1 MVRPLLIVI
10 STLSIA
16 FATLPSCKSGPTA
29 ADYIVD
35 AQEAVEDGRYEEAET
50 FVKLAADEGAAER
63 DTRIL
68 RAKIHRDRAIDAL
81 EAEERERAFDEFVRA
96 GEIDP
101 RRATSERYFRKA
113 VEIGEHSGM
122 SASALAPTAQK
133 AVDSDPSSK
142 RARRLAA
149 KLWDESGEREKAID
163 SYLWLWQSDKA
174 DPKIGRRLAALYRHL
189 DRPNDAISVL
199 EDIVDKTPDD
209 AQAALNLAELY
220 VEVGWVERARSLF
233 ENLVERYP
241 EKPGIL
247 LRYSRFLRDRGDP
260 NRADTLQEKAY
271 EILPGDR
278 RRKMRDLQ

>member
-1 MVRPLLIVI
+1 MVRPHLTLF
-10 STLSIA
+10 STLL
-16 FATLPSCKSGPTA
+16 FALAPFTACKSGPTA

-50 FVKLAADEGAAER
+50 FVKLAADKGAAER

-68 RAKIHRDRAIDAL
+68 QAKIHRDRAIDAL
-81 EAEERERAFDEFVRA
+81 EAEQRERAFDEFVQA

-101 RRATSERYFRKA
+101 RRAPSERYFRKA
-113 VEIGEHSGM
+113 VEIGERSGV
-122 SASALAPTAQK
+122 SASELAPTAQK
-133 AVDSDPSSK
+133 AVDADPSSK

-149 KLWDESGEREKAID
+149 KLWDESGEPEKAID
-163 SYLWLWQSDKA
+163 SYLWLWQSDEA

-189 DRPNDAISVL
+189 DRPDDAISVL
-199 EDIVDKTPDD
+199 EDIVEKTPDD

-233 ENLVERYP
+233 ENLVEQYP
-241 EKPGIL
+241 DKPGIL
-247 LRYSRFLRDRGDP
+247 LRYSRFLRDLGDFD
-260 NRADTLQEKAY
+260 RADTLQEKAY
-271 EILPGDR
+271 DILPGDR